1 MRRALAAVLALIPA
15 TAFAGDYAE
24 RTVIGFSPDA
34 AYFAFVEYGVQDGSG
49 FPYANAY
56 VIDIASDRWLP
67 GTPARV
73 RIDDERATIT
83 AALGQAIDGVRPLL
97 EHHAIATPPVVLT
110 ARPLTEL
117 TDPHEVGFLL
127 RMPVPPSLDD
137 SYILILTES
146 VLPAANCP
154 DMGEPFKG
162 FTLDLLLPDN
172 QARRL
177 NHDVSIPASRRCP
190 LGYHISEVLTDPART
205 VLVVLIDVMSV
216 GFEGPDR
223 RFMAVTTRLD
233 P

>member
-1 MRRALAAVLALIPA
+1 MRRALAAVIAALPA
-15 TAFAGDYAE
+15 TASAGDYAD

-56 VIDIASDRWLP
+56 VIDTASDMWLP

-73 RIDDERATIT
+73 RIDDERATVT
-83 AALGQAIDGVRPLL
+83 AALTRAIDGIRPLL
-97 EHHAIATPPVVLT
+97 DHHAIATRPVVLT

-127 RMPVPPSLDD
+127 QMPVPPSLDD
-137 SYILILTES
+137 AHILILTES
-146 VLPAANCP
+146 EMAAANCP
-154 DMGEPFKG
+154 DMGEPFMG
-162 FTLDLLLPDN
+162 FTLDLLLPDS
-172 QARRL
+172 RVKRL
-177 NHDVSIPASRRCP
+177 SHDVGSIPASRRCP
-190 LGYHISEVLTDPART
+190 LGYHISEVLTDPERT

-233 P
+233 